1 MHATCILDKHG
12 KCPVCHADWDGGAIF
27 DSFRHQAYYRSFTDA
42 ELRDLVADAY
52 GDAAGRW
59 SRLCGI
65 EIEGRY
71 DGVSLWQCP
80 DCRKT
85 WAAEDVQFLTAAERD

>member
-12 KCPVCHADWDGGAIF
+12 KCPNCNTDWDGGAIF
-27 DSFRHQAYYRSFTDA
+27 DTFRHQAYYRTFNDD
-42 ELRDLVADAY
+42 ELRTLIAECY
-52 GDAAGRW
+52 GNPQGRW
-59 SRLCGI
+59 SRLRGI

-71 DGVSLWQCP
+71 DGISLWQCP

-85 WAAEDVQFLTAAERD
+85 WEATDVQFLTAADID

>member
-12 KCPVCHADWDGGAIF
+12 KCPNCNTNWDGGAIF
-27 DSFRHQAYYRSFTDA
+27 DTFRHQAYYRTFNDD
-42 ELRDLVADAY
+42 ELRALIADSY
-52 GDAAGRW
+52 GSARGRW

-80 DCRKT
+80 DCQKT
-85 WAAEDVQFLTAAERD
+85 WAATDVQFLTAADID